1 MILVGNQRGGGKDLA
16 LHLMKVENDHVQ
28 IHQMRG
34 FASDDLQSAFQE
46 SYAMSRATRCK
57 QHLFSLSLNPP
68 YEAETSPELFE
79 ETADKVEERLGL
91 TGQPRAIVLH
101 TKNGRTHAHAVWCRV
116 DTEHMKAVQL
126 SFTKRKMQDLSREL
140 YREHGWMMP
149 RGFERAEFRDPRN
162 YSLAEWQQA
171 KRADK
176 DPAKLKAMF
185 QDTWAM
191 SDSKPAFETALKERG
206 FHLARGDRRGHVAV
220 DYRGEVYPVS
230 RWANAK
236 AKDVRARLGDLDA
249 LPSVAQAERAAKD
262 VVAQRLA
269 ELERQQADQERIKA
283 AQLTRQKEQQAR
295 AHREHLAKLASLQR
309 AKQAQERAERNARLR
324 KGLAGL
330 LDRITGKR
338 RKTIKRNEFE
348 AKQAVA
354 RYQVQVEKVTHHQK
368 QSKLAVVNK
377 DQILR
382 KKFKASC
389 SELTQ
394 DIQNLT
400 KPTQEESA
408 KGAKRDGYV
417 RKRKRHSAL
426 PRPKRSHGGLDL
438 SR

>member
-1 MILVGNQRGGGKDLA
+1 MILVGSQRGGGKNLA

-68 YEAETSPELFE
+68 PEAETSPQLFE

-91 TGQPRAIVLH
+91 KGQPRAIVLH
-101 TKNGRTHAHAVWCRV
+101 TKNGRTHAHAVWCRI
-116 DTEHMKAVQL
+116 DTDNMKAVQL
-126 SFTKRKMQDLSREL
+126 SFTKRKMQDLSRDL
-140 YREHGWMMP
+140 YRDHGWPMP
-149 RGFERAEFRDPRN
+149 RGFERTEFRDPRN

-171 KRADK
+171 KRAEQ

-191 SDSKPAFETALKERG
+191 SDSKPAFEHALRERG

-220 DYRGEVYPVS
+220 DYKGEVYPIS
-230 RWANAK
+230 RWTGVK
-236 AKDVRARLGDLDA
+236 AKDVRARLGDIAA
-249 LPSVAQAERAAKD
+249 LPSVDQATQDAKE
-262 VVAQRLA
+262 VITTRLE
-269 ELERQQADQERIKA
+269 ELQRQQMEQERVKA
-283 AQLTRQKEQQAR
+283 EQLARQKEQQAR
-295 AHREHLAKLASLQR
+295 AHREHRAKLETQHK

-338 RKTIKRNEFE
+338 RKTIQLNEVK
-348 AKQAVA
+348 AKQAIARDASHLKQVA
-354 RYQVQVEKVTHHQK
+354 LDQE
-368 QSKLAVVNK
+368 QSKLRLLSK
-377 DQILR
+377 EQILR
-382 KKFKASC
+382 SQFKESHK
-389 SELTQ
+389 ELKQ
-394 DIQNLT
+394 DIQRLT
-400 KPTQEESA
+400 APPPDEPSKN
-408 KGAKRDGYV
+408 AKRDSYIK
-417 RKRKRHSAL
+417 KRKRQTTTR
-426 PRPKRSHGGLDL
+426 RPKRSRAGPEL

>member
-1 MILVGNQRGGGKDLA
+1 MILVGNQRGGGKNLA
-16 LHLMKVENDHVQ
+16 LHLMKDENERVQ
-28 IHQMRG
+28 VHQIRG

-68 YEAETSPELFE
+68 HEAETSPELFE
-79 ETADKVEERLGL
+79 ATADKIEERLGL

-116 DTEHMKAVQL
+116 DTENMKAVQL
-126 SFTKRKMQDLSREL
+126 SFTKRKMQDVSREL
-140 YREHGWMMP
+140 YREHGWTMP
-149 RGFERAEFRDPRN
+149 RGFERTEFRDPRN

-191 SDSKPAFETALKERG
+191 SDSKVAFKNALQERG

-220 DYRGEVYPVS
+220 DYKGEVYPVS
-230 RWANAK
+230 RWTGVK

-249 LPSVAQAERAAKD
+249 LPFVAQAERAAKD
-262 VVAQRLA
+262 VVAKRLA
-269 ELERQQADQERIKA
+269 ELERQQKEQARIKA
-283 AQLTRQKEQQAR
+283 EQLTQQKERQAR
-295 AHREHLAKLASLQR
+295 VHREHRAKLAAQQK

-338 RKTIKRNEFE
+338 RKTITQNATE
-348 AKQAVA
+348 AKQSVA
-354 RYQVQVEKVTHHQK
+354 RDASQLKEVAHHQK
-368 QSKLAVVNK
+368 QSKLEVLSK
-377 DQILR
+377 EQTLR
-382 KKFKASC
+382 KQFKESRK
-389 SELTQ
+389 ELQQ
-394 DIQNLT
+394 DIQRLT
-400 KPTQEESA
+400 TPPPDEPSKD
-408 KGAKRDGYV
+408 AKRDAYI
-417 RKRKRHSAL
+417 RKRKRQSAA
-426 PRPKRSHGGLDL
+426 PRPKRSRDGPGL

>member
-1 MILVGNQRGGGKDLA
+1 MILVGNQRGGGKNLA
-16 LHLMKVENDHVQ
+16 LHLMKDENERVQ
-28 IHQMRG
+28 VHQIRG

-68 YEAETSPELFE
+68 HDAETSPELFE

-91 TGQPRAIVLH
+91 KGQPRAIVLH

-116 DTEHMKAVQL
+116 DTDNMKAVQL

-140 YREHGWMMP
+140 YREHGWTMP
-149 RGFERAEFRDPRN
+149 LGFERTEFRDPRN

-191 SDSKPAFETALKERG
+191 SDSKPAFEHALKERG

-220 DYRGEVYPVS
+220 DYKGEVYPIS
-230 RWANAK
+230 RWTSVK
-236 AKDVRARLGDLDA
+236 AKDVRTRLGDLDA
-249 LPSVAQAERAAKD
+249 LPSVAQAERTAKD
-262 VVAQRLA
+262 DVATRLA
-269 ELERQQADQERIKA
+269 ELERQQAEQERVKA
-283 AQLTRQKEQQAR
+283 AQLAQQRQQQAR
-295 AHREHLAKLASLQR
+295 AHREHLAKLAEQQKL
-309 AKQAQERAERNARLR
+309 KQAQERGERNARLR

-338 RKTIKRNEFE
+338 RKTFEQNEFE
-348 AKQAVA
+348 AKQAVV
-354 RYQVQVEKVTHHQK
+354 RDQVQRKQVVQVQQ
-368 QSKLAVVNK
+368 QSKLEVLSK
-377 DQILR
+377 EQTLR
-382 KKFKASC
+382 RQFKESRQ
-389 SELTQ
+389 EIRQ
-394 DIQNLT
+394 DIQNLS
-400 KPTQEESA
+400 KPAQEEPS
-408 KGAKRDGYV
+408 KDAKRDAYM
-417 RKRKRHSAL
+417 RKRKRQSAS
-426 PRPKRSHGGLDL
+426 PRPKRNRDGPEV